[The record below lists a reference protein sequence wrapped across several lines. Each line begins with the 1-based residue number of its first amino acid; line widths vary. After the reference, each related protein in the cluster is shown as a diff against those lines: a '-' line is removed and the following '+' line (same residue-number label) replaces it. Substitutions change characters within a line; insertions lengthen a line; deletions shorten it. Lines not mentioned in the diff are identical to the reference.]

1 MRKPKFS
8 NAVASGWAAGA
19 TVAAPIVGKL
29 EGAGSAI
36 KRGGKHIKSEYR
48 LNKQA
53 TQEELAERRLRKATA
68 EVKPHIDA
76 IEQQFGVG
84 VSPAHQHDLD
94 AYNQD
99 LRDEFADQK

>member
-1 MRKPKFS
+1 MRKPKIS
-8 NAVASGWAAGA
+8 KVLVPVWAGA
-19 TVAAPIVGKL
+19 AVVAAPVVEKTMD
-29 EGAGSAI
+29 AGSAI

-48 LNKQA
+48 LNKVA
-53 TQEELAERRLRKATA
+53 AEEELAERRLRKATA